1 MSAESRKPWF
11 AVKRFGYGVGLP
23 IALEG
28 WLVLLLYVAA
38 MTLSGLLFTPFFFVI
53 AACLSTA
60 AVLYICYVRSDGEW
74 RYRNGE

>member
-1 MSAESRKPWF
+1 MSAESKKPWF

-23 IALEG
+23 IAGEG

-38 MTLSGLLFTPFFFVI
+38 MTLSALLMAPLFFLIV
-53 AACLSTA
+53 ACLSTA
-60 AVLYICYVRSDGEW
+60 TVLYICYVKSDGEW